1 MTSTMPQPSARHGR
15 AAVAWLIFLAIIIVA
30 WFVTWAWKSV
40 ECGRQVR
47 TRTTELAQDTAHAT
61 AVFGGKQIIAGN
73 WGDLQSFA
81 EDLVKEKPLAYVAI
95 VNAKGVAIVHTD
107 ASLRDKPFAEPKD
120 TRSVVN
126 ASVPVMNLTTQEATV
141 WVGANTGP

>member
-1 MTSTMPQPSARHGR
+1 MTKMMNRRSTGHGR
-15 AAVAWLIFLAIIIVA
+15 AAVGWLIFLAIIVIA
-30 WFVTWAWKSV
+30 WLVTWAWKSV
-40 ECGRQVR
+40 ECGRQVK

-73 WGDLQSFA
+73 WGDLQDFA

-95 VNAKGVAIVHTD
+95 VNPEGVAVVHTN
-107 ASLRDKPFAEPKD
+107 ASLRGKPFAEPKD
-120 TRSVVN
+120 TRRTVN
-126 ASVPVMNLTTQEATV
+126 ASVPVMNLTKRAATV